1 MKLDYVGKKSE
12 KEILA
17 KARSFKGFVKNI
29 DDSPLLKGDNFMAL
43 SSLLPI
49 YVGKID
55 LIYRFAFQYEPNF
68 YYRK

>member
-29 DDSPLLKGDNFMAL
+29 DDSRYLKVIILWLYRHYCLFMSAK
-43 SSLLPI
+43 SI
-49 YVGKID
+49 
-55 LIYRFAFQYEPNF
+55 
-68 YYRK
+68 